1 MESTFQ
7 PNLFPPVQL
16 REVLGSFCSGIV
28 VVTGMADG
36 PVGFTCQSFTS
47 LSFDPAL
54 VSFSASRSAKTW
66 PRIREGGK
74 FCVNVL
80 AEDQRHISDGFART
94 GVDKFAGIDWTP
106 SPLGAPILAGS
117 VAWIDCTL
125 WAEYDGGDHTI
136 AVGAVQGLAADSL
149 RNPLLYFRSKYA
161 LHHPLAHDTHPG
173 EECHAG

>member
-1 MESTFQ
+1 MESTFP
-7 PNLFPPVQL
+7 PNLFPPVLL

-28 VVTGMADG
+28 IVTAVVDG

-66 PRIREGGK
+66 PRIRDVGN

-94 GVDKFAGIDWTP
+94 GVDKFAGIEWTP
-106 SPLGAPILAGS
+106 SPLGAPVLAGA

-136 AVGAVQGLAADSL
+136 AVGAVQNLAADSL
-149 RNPLLYFRSKYA
+149 RNPLLYFRSEYA
-161 LHHPLAHDTHPG
+161 LHRPLARDRHPG
-173 EECHAG
+173 EGRQVG